1 MKLNMISKLFFI
13 ILLIVN
19 LLSCSKQD
27 NPEER
32 AKLFF
37 TSLQNLN
44 IEKCIE
50 MTYLYQANLAKF
62 HDEPL
67 FKKEHLIEKNRDEI
81 RKTMFNQYEND
92 TIVYIFRFPC
102 EWQIVEIKHINQ
114 ENSNELF
121 STISSITRVFVVVSY
136 KSIDNSPESVPL
148 INNDYKSMYKIKEII
163 FHCDFDANSGLYM
176 KWDLDKHTHW

>member
-19 LLSCSKQD
+19 LLSCGKQD
-27 NPEER
+27 NREEH

-92 TIVYIFRFPC
+92 NIVYIFRFPC
-102 EWQIVEIKHINQ
+102 QWQIVEIKNINQ
-114 ENSNELF
+114 ESSSDLF
-121 STISSITRVFVVVSY
+121 SNISSINRYFVVVSY

-148 INNDYKSMYKIKEII
+148 INNDYKSIYKIKEII
-163 FHCDFDANSGLYM
+163 LHCDFDPDSGLYM
-176 KWDLDKHTHW
+176 TWTLDKHTHW